1 MGMSNNFLSQEEINA
16 LLSGEAMDNNA
27 ESNSDKSEAIEDSI
41 TDIDKDLLGEIGN
54 ISMGSAST
62 ALYQLIN
69 QKVNITTPVVSVTTL
84 REIKA
89 GFETPNVVVD
99 IEYIAGIVG
108 RNILIIR
115 NDDGLVISNLMMGG
129 DGDIGDSHE
138 LSELEVSAVSE
149 AMNQMIGSAATS
161 MATMFGRKVDISPP
175 TAKVVTEDNVPISDS
190 IPEDQPIVKVSFKM
204 TIGDL
209 VDSSIMQ
216 IFPIETAKNIV
227 AIMTGEDNMQEAAAK
242 AEEPKSEVP
251 ASEPI
256 VNKEIEPNMNAAQPQ
271 MQQQPPM
278 QYDQNQMSGQMQYGQ
293 PQMMQQPQ
301 MQYDQSQMYGQPQ
314 MMQQPQ
320 MQYQGQPM
328 QYGYGQ
334 QMYQGQPMQYQ
345 QPVEVHKAAFEPLGD
360 QSAVPPI
367 KNIDLIMDVPLDISV
382 VLGRT
387 KKSIQDILNLGAG
400 SLIELQKLAEEPVEI
415 LVNGKQIALGEV
427 VVVDENFGVRIT
439 SIVNGSERLKSLS
452 KN

>member
-16 LLSGEAMDNNA
+16 LLSGESTD
-27 ESNSDKSEAIEDSI
+27 SEDSNVSSSGSENMEDAI
-41 TDIDKDLLGEIGN
+41 TETDKDLLGEIGN

-69 QKVNITTPVVSVTTL
+69 QQVNITTPVVSVTTL
-84 REIKA
+84 KEIKE
-89 GFETPNVVVD
+89 GFETPNIVLD

-108 RNILIIR
+108 RNILIIKTY
-115 NDDGLVISNLMMGG
+115 DGLVISNLMMGG
-129 DGDIGDSHE
+129 DGKVTDVHE
-138 LSELEVSAVSE
+138 LSELEISAVSE

-175 TAKVVTEDNVPISDS
+175 TSKVVTDDLVPISDS

-204 TIGDL
+204 TIGDI
-209 VDSSIMQ
+209 VDSNIMQ

-227 AIMTGEDNMQEAAAK
+227 AIMTGEDSGDKNDEQQPEK
-242 AEEPKSEVP
+242 PKE
-251 ASEPI
+251 EPI
-256 VNKEIEPNMNAAQPQ
+256 VNKEIHTQPEPQIQQTVSEQQMQYEQPQ
-271 MQQQPPM
+271 MQMQQQ
-278 QYDQNQMSGQMQYGQ
+278 QYAPQQQMQGYGQ
-293 PQMMQQPQ
+293 PQMQSYMQQPQ
-301 MQYDQSQMYGQPQ
+301 MYGGGQVQQYA
-314 MMQQPQ
+314 
-320 MQYQGQPM
+320 
-328 QYGYGQ
+328 
-334 QMYQGQPMQYQ
+334 
-345 QPVEVHKAAFEPLGD
+345 QPVEVHQAAFEPLTP
-360 QSAVPPI
+360 QNSVPPI

-400 SLIELQKLAEEPVEI
+400 SLIELDKLAEEPVEI

-439 SIVNGSERLKSLS
+439 SIVSNVERLKSL
-452 KN
+452 K

>member
-16 LLSGEAMDNNA
+16 LLSGESTD
-27 ESNSDKSEAIEDSI
+27 SEDSNVSSSASENMEDAI
-41 TDIDKDLLGEIGN
+41 TETDKDLLGEIGN

-69 QKVNITTPVVSVTTL
+69 QQVNITTPVVSVTTL
-84 REIKA
+84 KEIKE
-89 GFETPNVVVD
+89 GFETPNIVLD

-108 RNILIIR
+108 RNILIIKTY
-115 NDDGLVISNLMMGG
+115 DGLVISNLMMGG
-129 DGDIGDSHE
+129 DGKVTDVHE
-138 LSELEVSAVSE
+138 LSELEISAVSE

-175 TAKVVTEDNVPISDS
+175 TSKVVTDDLVPISDS

-204 TIGDL
+204 TIGDI
-209 VDSSIMQ
+209 VDSNIMQ

-227 AIMTGEDNMQEAAAK
+227 AIMTGEDSGDKNDEQQPEK
-242 AEEPKSEVP
+242 PKE
-251 ASEPI
+251 EPI
-256 VNKEIEPNMNAAQPQ
+256 VNKEIHTQPEPQMQQNVSEPQMQYEQPQ
-271 MQQQPPM
+271 MQMQQQ
-278 QYDQNQMSGQMQYGQ
+278 QYVQQQQMQGYGQ
-293 PQMMQQPQ
+293 PQMQSYMQQPQ
-301 MQYDQSQMYGQPQ
+301 MYGGGQVQQYA
-314 MMQQPQ
+314 
-320 MQYQGQPM
+320 
-328 QYGYGQ
+328 
-334 QMYQGQPMQYQ
+334 
-345 QPVEVHKAAFEPLGD
+345 QPVEVHQAAFEPLTP
-360 QSAVPPI
+360 QNSVPPI

-400 SLIELQKLAEEPVEI
+400 SLIELDKLAEEPVEI

-439 SIVNGSERLKSLS
+439 SIVSNVERLKSL
-452 KN
+452 K

>member
-16 LLSGEAMDNNA
+16 LLSGESTD
-27 ESNSDKSEAIEDSI
+27 SEDSNVSSSASENMEDAI
-41 TDIDKDLLGEIGN
+41 TETDKDLLGEIGN

-69 QKVNITTPVVSVTTL
+69 QQVNITTPVVSVTTL
-84 REIKA
+84 KEIKE
-89 GFETPNVVVD
+89 GFETPNIVLD

-108 RNILIIR
+108 RNILIIKTY
-115 NDDGLVISNLMMGG
+115 DGLVISNLMMGG
-129 DGDIGDSHE
+129 DGKVTDVHE
-138 LSELEVSAVSE
+138 LSELEISAVSE

-175 TAKVVTEDNVPISDS
+175 TSKVVTDDLVPISDS

-204 TIGDL
+204 TIGDI
-209 VDSSIMQ
+209 VDSNIMQ

-227 AIMTGEDNMQEAAAK
+227 AIMTGEDSGDKNDEQQPEK
-242 AEEPKSEVP
+242 PKE
-251 ASEPI
+251 EPI
-256 VNKEIEPNMNAAQPQ
+256 VNKEIHTQPEQQMQQNVSEPQMQYEQPQ
-271 MQQQPPM
+271 MQMQQQ
-278 QYDQNQMSGQMQYGQ
+278 QYAPQQQMQGYGQ
-293 PQMMQQPQ
+293 PQMQSYMQQPQ
-301 MQYDQSQMYGQPQ
+301 MYGGGQVQQYA
-314 MMQQPQ
+314 
-320 MQYQGQPM
+320 
-328 QYGYGQ
+328 
-334 QMYQGQPMQYQ
+334 
-345 QPVEVHKAAFEPLGD
+345 QPVEVHQAAFEPLTP
-360 QSAVPPI
+360 QNSVPPI

-400 SLIELQKLAEEPVEI
+400 SLIELDKLAEEPVEI

-439 SIVNGSERLKSLS
+439 SIVSNVERLKSL
-452 KN
+452 K

>member
-16 LLSGEAMDNNA
+16 LLSGESTDSEDNNV
-27 ESNSDKSEAIEDSI
+27 SSEVNEDMEDAITE
-41 TDIDKDLLGEIGN
+41 TDKDLLGEIGN

-69 QKVNITTPVVSVTTL
+69 QQVNITTPVVSVTTL
-84 REIKA
+84 KEIKE
-89 GFETPNVVVD
+89 GFETPNIVLD

-108 RNILIIR
+108 RNILIIKTY
-115 NDDGLVISNLMMGG
+115 DGLVISNLMMGG
-129 DGDIGDSHE
+129 DGKVTDVHE
-138 LSELEVSAVSE
+138 LSELEISAVSE

-175 TAKVVTEDNVPISDS
+175 TSKVVTDDLMPISDS

-204 TIGDL
+204 TIGDI
-209 VDSSIMQ
+209 VDSNIMQ

-227 AIMTGEDNMQEAAAK
+227 AIMTGEDSGDKTDEQQPEK
-242 AEEPKSEVP
+242 PKE
-251 ASEPI
+251 EPI
-256 VNKEIEPNMNAAQPQ
+256 VNKEIHTQPEPQIQQTVSEQPMQYEQPQ
-271 MQQQPPM
+271 MQMQQQ
-278 QYDQNQMSGQMQYGQ
+278 QYAPQQQMQGYGQ
-293 PQMMQQPQ
+293 PQMQSYMQQPQ
-301 MQYDQSQMYGQPQ
+301 MYGGGQVQQYA
-314 MMQQPQ
+314 
-320 MQYQGQPM
+320 
-328 QYGYGQ
+328 
-334 QMYQGQPMQYQ
+334 
-345 QPVEVHKAAFEPLGD
+345 QPVEVHQAAFEPLTP
-360 QSAVPPI
+360 QNSVPPI

-400 SLIELQKLAEEPVEI
+400 SLIELDKLAEEPVEI

-439 SIVNGSERLKSLS
+439 SIVSNVERLKSL
-452 KN
+452 K

>member
-16 LLSGEAMDNNA
+16 LLSGESTD
-27 ESNSDKSEAIEDSI
+27 SEDSNVSSSASENMEDAI
-41 TDIDKDLLGEIGN
+41 TETDKDLLGEIGN

-69 QKVNITTPVVSVTTL
+69 QQVNITTPVVSVTTL
-84 REIKA
+84 KEIKE
-89 GFETPNVVVD
+89 GFETPNIVLD

-108 RNILIIR
+108 RNILIIKTY
-115 NDDGLVISNLMMGG
+115 DGLVISNLMMGG
-129 DGDIGDSHE
+129 DGKVTDVHE
-138 LSELEVSAVSE
+138 LSELEISAVSE

-175 TAKVVTEDNVPISDS
+175 TSKVVTDDLVPISDS

-204 TIGDL
+204 TIGDI
-209 VDSSIMQ
+209 VDSNIMQ

-227 AIMTGEDNMQEAAAK
+227 AIMTGEDSGDKNDEQQPEK
-242 AEEPKSEVP
+242 PKE
-251 ASEPI
+251 EPI
-256 VNKEIEPNMNAAQPQ
+256 VNKEIHTQPEPQMQQNAPEPQIQYEQPQ
-271 MQQQPPM
+271 MQMQQQ
-278 QYDQNQMSGQMQYGQ
+278 QYAPQQQMQGYGQ
-293 PQMMQQPQ
+293 PQMQSYMQQPQ
-301 MQYDQSQMYGQPQ
+301 MYGVGQVQQYA
-314 MMQQPQ
+314 
-320 MQYQGQPM
+320 
-328 QYGYGQ
+328 
-334 QMYQGQPMQYQ
+334 
-345 QPVEVHKAAFEPLGD
+345 QPVEVHQAAFEPLTP
-360 QSAVPPI
+360 QNSVPPI

-400 SLIELQKLAEEPVEI
+400 SLIELDKLAEEPVEI

-439 SIVNGSERLKSLS
+439 SIVSNVERLKSL
-452 KN
+452 K

>member
-16 LLSGEAMDNNA
+16 LLSGESTD
-27 ESNSDKSEAIEDSI
+27 SEDSNVSSSASENMEDAI
-41 TDIDKDLLGEIGN
+41 TETDKDLLGEIGN

-69 QKVNITTPVVSVTTL
+69 QQVNITTPVVSVTTL
-84 REIKA
+84 KEIKE
-89 GFETPNVVVD
+89 GFETPNIVLD

-108 RNILIIR
+108 RNILIIKTY
-115 NDDGLVISNLMMGG
+115 DGLVISNLMMGG
-129 DGDIGDSHE
+129 DGKVTDVHE
-138 LSELEVSAVSE
+138 LSELEISAVSE

-175 TAKVVTEDNVPISDS
+175 TSKVVTDDLVPISDS

-204 TIGDL
+204 TIGDI
-209 VDSSIMQ
+209 VDSNIMQ

-227 AIMTGEDNMQEAAAK
+227 AIMTGEDSGDKNDEQQPEK
-242 AEEPKSEVP
+242 PKE
-251 ASEPI
+251 EPI
-256 VNKEIEPNMNAAQPQ
+256 VNKEIHTQPEPQIQQTVSEQPMQYEQPQ
-271 MQQQPPM
+271 MQMQQQ
-278 QYDQNQMSGQMQYGQ
+278 QYAPQQQMQGYGQ
-293 PQMMQQPQ
+293 PQMQSYMQQPQ
-301 MQYDQSQMYGQPQ
+301 MYGGGQVQQYA
-314 MMQQPQ
+314 
-320 MQYQGQPM
+320 
-328 QYGYGQ
+328 
-334 QMYQGQPMQYQ
+334 
-345 QPVEVHKAAFEPLGD
+345 QPVEVHQAAFEPLTP
-360 QSAVPPI
+360 QNSVPPI

-400 SLIELQKLAEEPVEI
+400 SLIELDKLAEEPVEI

-439 SIVNGSERLKSLS
+439 SIVSNVERLKSL
-452 KN
+452 K